1 MYRYFQFRKIRKTKP
16 KVAIHDPM
24 ATQQKIRRTRQSS
37 SSARIGC
44 LFAGFIH
51 YLSLTS
57 LSENGFRGLRF
68 MISDSA
74 SSYARDMAGTWA
86 AAKQTHIKTKREGSM
101 RAGGVGG
108 AVEVLGLWWRGT
120 WGAHLHAGTAP
131 WLSLFSHIGI
141 MAKSHTSQLQPFFK
155 VTQTFQDHHI
165 QKNF

>member
-1 MYRYFQFRKIRKTKP
+1 MYRYFRSRQIPKTKP

-86 AAKQTHIKTKREGSM
+86 AVKQTHIKTKRDGSM
-101 RAGGVGG
+101 RVGG
-108 AVEVLGLWWRGT
+108 GRG
-120 WGAHLHAGTAP
+120 GRAAGTVVA
-131 WLSLFSHIGI
+131 WHMRSTLTCWHCSL
-141 MAKSHTSQLQPFFK
+141 TL
-155 VTQTFQDHHI
+155 TFLTYWNHGKDPHFHSYCLI
-165 QKNF
+165 T

>member
-1 MYRYFQFRKIRKTKP
+1 
-16 KVAIHDPM
+16 M
-24 ATQQKIRRTRQSS
+24 ATQQKIRRTRQS

-101 RAGGVGG
+101 RAGGGG
-108 AVEVLGLWWRGT
+108 RRSSCWDCGGV
-120 WGAHLHAGTAP
+120 AHEEHIYMLALLLDSH
-131 WLSLFSHIGI
+131 FSHILDSWQRTTLHSYGLSSRSHRLCTFRRNFRI
-141 MAKSHTSQLQPFFK
+141 RTTHLKS
-155 VTQTFQDHHI
+155 DR
-165 QKNF
+165 